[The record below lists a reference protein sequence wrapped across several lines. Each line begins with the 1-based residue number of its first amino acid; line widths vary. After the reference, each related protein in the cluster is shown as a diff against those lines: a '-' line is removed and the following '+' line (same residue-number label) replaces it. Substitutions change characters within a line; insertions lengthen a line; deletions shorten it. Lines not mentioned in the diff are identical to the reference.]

1 MTSSRSFVPGASRTA
16 PARPSAPSALS
27 AALALAFGAG
37 LAVHDPATAVPVTLF
52 AADLRATASTDGLG
66 DTNLDCTA
74 ASTPGSSPA
83 TVTCLPPGNISG
95 LLPLAQSSARAGV
108 DWGLQVA
115 GQSRSSSVTSTAG
128 FQTSFNNTTAS
139 DTLRFSYRYLIGAG
153 SLELGTG
160 FGLNDIRT
168 SMEARASLSSR
179 IRVTV
184 AGAGAVTT
192 SVDGE
197 VGIVFTE
204 SGPDTVTKTG
214 SFTDPS
220 GPLDVTIGP
229 SSVSWS
235 DTVFSI
241 PILLDLLPGQSFM
254 LTHDLVGSATSSEPT
269 GYCCSGSRCSA
280 TYSGAQQS
288 LGNIGALALG
298 LTYERLTGG
307 NPGGGPGGQVLLP
320 GTLLL
325 GAAGLAGMGLVRRRR
340 R

>member
-1 MTSSRSFVPGASRTA
+1 MQAS
-16 PARPSAPSALS
+16 
-27 AALALAFGAG
+27 
-37 LAVHDPATAVPVTLF
+37 
-52 AADLRATASTDGLG
+52 
-66 DTNLDCTA
+66 
-74 ASTPGSSPA
+74 
-83 TVTCLPPGNISG
+83 
-95 LLPLAQSSARAGV
+95 
-108 DWGLQVA
+108 
-115 GQSRSSSVTSTAG
+115 
-128 FQTSFNNTTAS
+128 
-139 DTLRFSYRYLIGAG
+139 
-153 SLELGTG
+153 
-160 FGLNDIRT
+160 
-168 SMEARASLSSR
+168 ASLSSR
-179 IRVTV
+179 IRVT
-184 AGAGAVTT
+184 GAVTT

-197 VGIVFTE
+197 VGIVFTA
-204 SGPDTVTKTG
+204 SGPDSVTN
-214 SFTDPS
+214 SFTGLS
-220 GPLDVTIGP
+220 GVTIGP

-254 LTHDLVGSATSSEPT
+254 LTHDLVGFATSREPT
-269 GYCCSGSRCSA
+269 GFCCSGSRCSA

>member
-37 LAVHDPATAVPVTLF
+37 LAVHDPATAVPVTLVP
-52 AADLRATASTDGLG
+52 ADLRATASTNGLG

-74 ASTPGSSPA
+74 TSTPGSSPA

-128 FQTSFNNTTAS
+128 FQTSFNNMTGS

-160 FGLNDIRT
+160 FGLNDIRS
-168 SMEARASLSSR
+168 SMQASASLSSR
-179 IRVTV
+179 IRVT
-184 AGAGAVTT
+184 GAVTT

-197 VGIVFTE
+197 VGIVFTA
-204 SGPDTVTKTG
+204 SGPDTVTKTD
-214 SFTDPS
+214 SFTGLS
-220 GPLDVTIGP
+220 DVTIGP

-254 LTHDLVGSATSSEPT
+254 LTHDLVGFATSSEPT